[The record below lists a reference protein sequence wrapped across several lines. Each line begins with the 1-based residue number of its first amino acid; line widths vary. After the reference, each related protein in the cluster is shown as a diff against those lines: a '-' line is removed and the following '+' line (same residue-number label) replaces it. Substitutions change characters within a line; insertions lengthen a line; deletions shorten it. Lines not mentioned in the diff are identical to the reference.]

1 MRSDSNK
8 PKAELG
14 GCRGNYIN
22 TWSDSERRPFG
33 LLLCWGWYS
42 GKSFVTRFICLPL
55 ALSCSSAVKA
65 AAAAAL
71 SLADWAGGVVVS
83 AYVIIYWVLYD
94 NTKHVLFNDYVLIA
108 KN

>member
-1 MRSDSNK
+1 MSQKMNDA
-8 PKAELG
+8 PV
-14 GCRGNYIN
+14 CHVN

-42 GKSFVTRFICLPL
+42 GKSFVTRLICLPL
-55 ALSCSSAVKA
+55 ALNCSSAVKA

-83 AYVIIYWVLYD
+83 AYQICKLLLNSVIGWCI
-94 NTKHVLFNDYVLIA
+94 I
-108 KN
+108 